1 MTITPVVDGVLA
13 GNEILVSSARILV
26 NKLAVLTSVLEPLR
40 V

>member
-13 GNEILVSSARILV
+13 GNEILV
-26 NKLAVLTSVLEPLR
+26 NELAVLTSVLEPLR